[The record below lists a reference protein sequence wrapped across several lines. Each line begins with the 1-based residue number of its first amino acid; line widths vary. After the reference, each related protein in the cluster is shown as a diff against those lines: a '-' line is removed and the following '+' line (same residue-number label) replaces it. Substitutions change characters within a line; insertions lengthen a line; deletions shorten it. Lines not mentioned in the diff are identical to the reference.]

1 MFFKRDGKMKIK
13 NLRKSPLRFRTKGK
27 ENENIKIMPGE
38 HDYPVS
44 LKNPEHR
51 ARLIAMR
58 DANLISFRESPPA
71 EHVKEK
77 ENVQTA
83 STPAKRTVTD
93 GNTDSGGGKLSGQ
106 KSDKGK

>member
-1 MFFKRDGKMKIK
+1 MKIK
-13 NLRKSPLRFRTKGK
+13 NLRKSPLRFRTRGK

-38 HDYPVS
+38 HDYPLS

-58 DANLISFRESPPA
+58 DANLISFMETVKNEP
-71 EHVKEK
+71 VKEK
-77 ENVQTA
+77 KNVQPD
-83 STPAKRTVTD
+83 STPAKRTVKN